1 MLNNLFHR
9 LQSFFNQLFKMRF
22 QNESGEETDDSDS
35 YKYPHSMVSRMTGG
49 TVRPGPGYNTGTLKS
64 SLSGFS
70 AHNSQTETD
79 DQNILR

>member
-1 MLNNLFHR
+1 MWN
-9 LQSFFNQLFKMRF
+9 NQLLRYNLNLSFDTYVQFK
-22 QNESGEETDDSDS
+22 NESGEETDDSDS

>member
-1 MLNNLFHR
+1 MR
-9 LQSFFNQLFKMRF
+9 MIFK
-22 QNESGEETDDSDS
+22 NESGEETDDSDS